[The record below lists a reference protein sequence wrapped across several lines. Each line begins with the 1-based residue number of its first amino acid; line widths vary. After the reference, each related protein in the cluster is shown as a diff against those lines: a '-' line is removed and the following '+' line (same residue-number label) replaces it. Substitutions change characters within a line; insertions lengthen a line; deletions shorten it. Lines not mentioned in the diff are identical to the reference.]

1 MLQERYPGDEITT
14 RQVVNLLQLAFP
26 HATTERTTYITG
38 IRRRPAS
45 MVSLVPSLPI
55 QLSPS
60 AVSPLSRAQSIQ
72 AENTRLLARV
82 TALESENQQLFRL
95 YEQQMQCLST
105 SSSILIHGPDT
116 VEGFE
121 SFSRDTVI
129 SEVKQ
134 CSPDLLSLFNRLG
147 DVRRNVP
154 DDCDDLA
161 AEEIKA
167 LIALCT
173 LLNAKSRK
181 VKECSSSWA

>member
-1 MLQERYPGDEITT
+1 
-14 RQVVNLLQLAFP
+14 
-26 HATTERTTYITG
+26 
-38 IRRRPAS
+38 
-45 MVSLVPSLPI
+45 
-55 QLSPS
+55 
-60 AVSPLSRAQSIQ
+60 
-72 AENTRLLARV
+72 
-82 TALESENQQLFRL
+82 
-95 YEQQMQCLST
+95 MQCLST

-121 SFSRDTVI
+121 SFSIDAVI

-181 VKECSSSWA
+181 VKGMQLFMGMMLTARATSRQVFITETYMYYNII